1 MAKQD
6 NSKIYG
12 YVQRGRLI
20 ESLLSWA
27 LTEVVYD
34 GYQTEELGDED
45 IDVLDA
51 ILAKMSIASLMHP
64 LAIKAALEKSNYKIA
79 GKSVSPILTAY
90 KREVAHQADFFDR
103 EKGFED
109 VLYGPGALL

>member
-20 ESLLSWA
+20 DSLLQWA
-27 LTEVVYD
+27 LTEVVY
-34 GYQTEELGDED
+34 GGCQTALLDDDD

-51 ILAKMSIASLMHP
+51 IFSKMSIASLMHP
-64 LAIKAALEKSNYKIA
+64 LAIKAALEKSGYAIV

-90 KREVAHQADFFDR
+90 KREVTHHVDFFER

>member
-20 ESLLSWA
+20 DSLLQWA

-34 GYQTEELGDED
+34 GYQTQELDDDD
-45 IDVLDA
+45 IDILGA
-51 ILAKMSIASLMHP
+51 IFAKMSIASLMHP
-64 LAIKAALEKSNYKIA
+64 LAIKAALEKSSYKIE

-90 KREVAHQADFFDR
+90 KREVTHQADFFDR

-109 VLYGPGALL
+109 VLYGPGALV